1 MHSQHSLRD
10 RIFTVASLGVLAL
23 VLTVFAGGVWSALLI
38 VNLTTSPAIPWAVVV
53 MGLLLW
59 LMWQY
64 LGGRWGPQSTSE
76 ARRRLLRANPVTA
89 DVFAW
94 ALAAGVLSIVALTGF
109 WIVLFQLVTMPG
121 NPLPDFSIYP
131 WLSVALALGMA
142 SLVAS
147 VAEEAGFRGYFQGA
161 LEREIGGP
169 AAIVIAALVIAPGH
183 ASTQGFVWPT
193 LLFYFCVDVMFGVTA
208 RLTDSTLPG
217 IVIHFIGLLIF
228 FTLVWPNDATRP
240 SAGVVGTDLWFWI
253 HTGQAVIF
261 AALAVLAFRHVAKVA
276 KRVRA
281 KRTSSESS

>member
-1 MHSQHSLRD
+1 
-10 RIFTVASLGVLAL
+10 LAL
-23 VLTVFAGGVWSALLI
+23 VLTVFAGGIWSALL
-38 VNLTTSPAIPWAVVV
+38 VANLSTSPTIPWAVVV

-59 LMWQY
+59 LAWQY
-64 LGGRWGPQSTSE
+64 LGGRWGPRSTSE
-76 ARRRLLRANPVTA
+76 SRRRLLRANPVTA

-94 ALAAGVLSIVALTGF
+94 ALAAGVLSIVALAGF

-121 NPLPDFSIYP
+121 NALPDFSKYP

-228 FTLVWPNDATRP
+228 FTLVWPNDASRP
-240 SAGVVGTDLWFWI
+240 SGGAVGADHWFWI
-253 HTGQAVIF
+253 HTGQAAIVG
-261 AALAVLAFRHVAKVA
+261 ALAVLAFRHVAKVA
-276 KRVRA
+276 ERVRV